1 MKIKK
6 IKVTLKNGMS
16 FPELF
21 DTATM
26 AVKTVG
32 ISQIL
37 KMEEVN
43 QEIKQKYGHEF
54 NKNQCLIISKRS
66 NEDLEI
72 SLKCGYSVTYNKP
85 SLQKIY
91 SGMTI
96 IVTSD
101 DKVLMGKFVTLR
113 NWDLNTHKAYTPPGY
128 RPEKDWEWAI
138 YHKDSELMDRSE
150 LEKKIGKIP
159 GVQGGIGYYVPKK

>member
-16 FPELF
+16 HPELF

-32 ISQIL
+32 ISNIL

-43 QEIKQKYGHEF
+43 QEVKQKYGHEF
-54 NKNQCLIISKRS
+54 NKDQCLVISKRS
-66 NEDLEI
+66 NIDLEI
-72 SLKCGYSVTYNKP
+72 SLKCGYTVTYNKP
-85 SLQKIY
+85 SLQKVY
-91 SGMTI
+91 NGMTI
-96 IVTSD
+96 FETSEGA
-101 DKVLMGKFVTLR
+101 VLISKFVTLR
-113 NWDLNTHKAYTPPGY
+113 NWDCNTHKDYTPPGY
-128 RPEKDWEWAI
+128 RPDKEWEWAI
-138 YHKDSELMDRSE
+138 FHKDSEIFDRSE